1 MDRDM
6 DRDAGKGASETTG
19 ANVTGELV
27 GGRVTGESVSE
38 DCDGSVVRISEGEG
52 VIGRI
57 EGRDRVGEEVAIW
70 RVGDEDG
77 ESVGTAGQTVLGGGS
92 NSVWSTRKKEMSE
105 DSQLSCEAGFLSI
118 TYKVYPSCTISFVND
133 RVDSTI
139 IGKSNGE
146 EIYDRLA

>member
-1 MDRDM
+1 M

-57 EGRDRVGEEVAIW
+57 EGRDRVGEEVAI
-70 RVGDEDG
+70 
-77 ESVGTAGQTVLGGGS
+77 
-92 NSVWSTRKKEMSE
+92 
-105 DSQLSCEAGFLSI
+105 
-118 TYKVYPSCTISFVND
+118 
-133 RVDSTI
+133 
-139 IGKSNGE
+139 
-146 EIYDRLA
+146 